1 MGHFVVYHHAHGRRC
16 QPIWRGEA
24 RNAHHA
30 QVLAEE
36 ATGQV
41 AGDAVK
47 VGVK

>member
-1 MGHFVVYHHAHGRRC
+1 MKYFVVYHHIFGSRC
-16 QPIWRGEA
+16 QPIWRGKA

-41 AGDAVK
+41 AGDAHECMP
-47 VGVK
+47 